1 LSKVTSEEEWSVT
14 QPVEKLSTGITEKI
28 GEAFQTMKNVVCAE
42 ENFFFLIR
50 CPPIMLKIFFSHW
63 RLFKKK
69 NNSDVAISGDD
80 WP

>member
-1 LSKVTSEEEWSVT
+1 
-14 QPVEKLSTGITEKI
+14 VECYPTGRKI
-28 GEAFQTMKNVVCAE
+28 IDGYHGKNRRGISNNETFVVCAE

-69 NNSDVAISGDD
+69 NNCDLAISGDD